1 MENELTKTDSTEQ
14 TSPIFIDSVDFEQSK
29 DNPDFS
35 KIYALPS
42 IKTRYIST
50 QIDVILILLATFGIA
65 AILDKFD
72 IVPNSL
78 RGILFLFIVILYEPI
93 LISFGCTFGQLMTNI
108 RVRKFKDPESKIYLH
123 IALIRLLIKWLLGVI
138 SFIMISFNINRR
150 AIHDYASGSIMIAN
164 KIERK

>member
-14 TSPIFIDSVDFEQSK
+14 TSPIFIDSVDLEQSK

-150 AIHDYASGSIMIAN
+150 AIHDYSSGSIVIIP
-164 KIERK
+164 KEK